1 MPGTVDVTE
10 RKTMLSLLVSYQAGK
25 AAGMAQF

>member
-1 MPGTVDVTE
+1 MPGTADITE
-10 RKTMLSLLVSYQAGK
+10 RRTLLSLLVSYQAGK